1 MSEQR
6 GKRSGS
12 WSRRAR
18 NAGAVAAVSALF
30 LAGCSSGQG
39 GGGDEAAAECD
50 ISESFPNGPIE
61 FIVPFS
67 AGGGTD
73 AVSRLVAQ
81 ELGSALGTQINVIN
95 QTGGGGAVGHQ
106 AIAGAAPDGQTIGMA
121 TAELAMLHHQ
131 GLTDTTPA
139 DVTAISQ
146 INADPAGI
154 TVAADAPYESV
165 QDLIDAAEA
174 DPGQLVGSGTA
185 VAGIWHVALAGM
197 LLEAGLDADAIRWV
211 PSEGAAP
218 ALQELVA
225 GGIDVSTAS
234 LAENATMI
242 ESDRVKPLAVMDSE
256 RAPGYDDVPTLAEEG
271 IDFEAATW
279 RGIVAPAGMDEEIV
293 QELQCHLEHITENEE
308 FTTFMAD
315 SGLGIVYRDAEEFA
329 AFMEEDDAAKGEIM
343 QQAGL
348 TGE

>member
-6 GKRSGS
+6 GNRIAG

-18 NAGAVAAVSALF
+18 NVGALAAVSALF
-30 LAGCSSGQG
+30 LTGCASEQER
-39 GGGDEAAAECD
+39 DKATAECD
-50 ISESFPNGPIE
+50 VSDSFPNGPIE

-73 AVSRLVAQ
+73 SVGRLIAKK
-81 ELGSALGTQINVIN
+81 LGTALGTQVNVIN

-106 AIAGAAPDGQTIGMA
+106 AMAGAAPDGQTVGLA

-131 GLTDTTPA
+131 GLTDTTPG
-139 DVTAISQ
+139 DVTAIAQ
-146 INADPAGI
+146 VNADPAGV

-174 DPGQLVGSGTA
+174 EPGKLVASGTA

-218 ALQELVA
+218 ALQELV
-225 GGIDVSTAS
+225 GGGVDVSTAS
-234 LAENATMI
+234 LAENTTMI
-242 ESDRVKPLAVMDSE
+242 ESKRVKPLAVMDSK
-256 RAPGYDDVPTLAEEG
+256 RAPGYDDVPTLTEEG
-271 IDFEAATW
+271 IDFETATW
-279 RGIVAPAGMDEEIV
+279 RGIVAPAGVDAEIV
-293 QELQCHLEHITENEE
+293 RELQCHIEHIAESEE
-308 FTTFMAD
+308 FTTFMED
-315 SGLGIVYRDAEEFA
+315 SGLGIEYRNSEEFT
-329 AFMEEDDAAKGEIM
+329 AFMEEDDVAKGEIM

-348 TGE
+348 AGE